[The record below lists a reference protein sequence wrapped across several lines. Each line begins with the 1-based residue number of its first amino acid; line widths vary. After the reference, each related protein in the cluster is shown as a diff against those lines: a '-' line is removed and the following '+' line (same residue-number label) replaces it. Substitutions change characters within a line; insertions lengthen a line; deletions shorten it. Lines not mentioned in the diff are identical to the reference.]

1 MTPVCKCP
9 KSISE
14 SWNKGALEDIEK
26 WLRKKIQIYSI
37 NEQIDIGEIAEESR
51 SINTIEKSGNS
62 RGVRYLLW
70 KLREEGLVDCF
81 DETHFVVKEDK

>member
-1 MTPVCKCP
+1 MAVCKCP
-9 KSISE
+9 KSISR
-14 SWNKGALEDIEK
+14 SWDLGALEDIKK

-37 NEQIDIGEIAEESR
+37 NEQIHIGDIADESRDIG
-51 SINTIEKSGNS
+51 TIEKSGNS
-62 RGVRYLLW
+62 KGVRYLLW